1 MRIALISD
9 IHANLPA
16 LEAVVENIRL
26 QEVDQ
31 IICLG
36 DTATIGPQPRETL
49 NLLQTL
55 NCICIL
61 GNHDAAMLE
70 PDRAENHQI
79 AGSLISTLEWGLGL
93 LTEPDKTYLRSF
105 QATCEIVL
113 DGNLSLFCY
122 HGSPRS
128 NTELLLS
135 TTPDEVLHQALSGS
149 KAGILAGG
157 HTHIQMMRQK
167 YEQVIINPGSVGNAF
182 VAPYISGGATPRLL
196 PWAEYAILDAE
207 NGSWNIK
214 FHRIRYD
221 THALQQAVIAGGN
234 PSRDWWLAQYR

>member
-9 IHANLPA
+9 IHANYSA

-26 QEVDQ
+26 QGVDQ

-49 NLLQTL
+49 NLLQSLDCT
-55 NCICIL
+55 CIM

-70 PDRAENHQI
+70 PGRAEEYQI
-79 AGSLISTLEWGLGL
+79 AGSLTSTLEWGFGM
-93 LTEPDKTYLRSF
+93 LTEPDKSYLRSF
-105 QATCEIVL
+105 RTTYEISL
-113 DGNLSLFCY
+113 DEKLTLFCY

-135 TTPDEVLHQALSGS
+135 TTSEEVLLEALSGA

-157 HTHIQMMRQK
+157 HTHIQMIRQQD
-167 YEQVIINPGSVGNAF
+167 EQVILNPGSVGNAF
-182 VAPYISGGATPRLL
+182 IAPYISGGATPRLL
-196 PWAEYAILDAE
+196 PWAEYATLEAE
-207 NGSWNIK
+207 NGNWNIRL
-214 FHRIRYD
+214 HRIRYD
-221 THALQQAVIAGGN
+221 IHALQQAVIASGN